1 MKVNQQSISE
11 FPACE
16 RAEGSLRYQQA
27 CPEPEGQKK
36 GARSVTHNRPYMLTW
51 SLVISWNHGISGTF
65 FGPQPETEP
74 LARISVHPL

>member
-36 GARSVTHNRPYMLTW
+36 GGTECNTQSSIYAHVVLGDFLEPWHFWNILRPSARD
-51 SLVISWNHGISGTF
+51 
-65 FGPQPETEP
+65 
-74 LARISVHPL
+74 